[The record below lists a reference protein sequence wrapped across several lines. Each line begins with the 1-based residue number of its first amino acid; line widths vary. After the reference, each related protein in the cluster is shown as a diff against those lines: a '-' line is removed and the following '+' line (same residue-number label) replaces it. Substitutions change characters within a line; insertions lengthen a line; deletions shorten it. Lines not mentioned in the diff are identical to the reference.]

1 MFIKSFSLLCILVP
15 VVAFSQSNEVGALAG
30 VTVSA
35 ASVSVPGVTINA
47 GKTASVLVDFA
58 VRLMER
64 PTGNLYLELP
74 AARILKASVGV
85 NSDRVT
91 AGAAQFFFTPGLR
104 YELAPHARVSPYGVA
119 GFGFGWFDSS
129 DVYVS
134 SSGGPLKVQILDGFK
149 PAADVGAGAEV
160 HITRRIGLRFEVRD
174 FINCAAG
181 IAGRNHVTFN
191 GGLGFRF

>member
-1 MFIKSFSLLCILVP
+1 MLLKSFCLLWVLLPVP
-15 VVAFSQSNEVGALAG
+15 AFSQSNEIGALAG

-35 ASVSVPGVTINA
+35 ASVNAPGVSVAA
-47 GKTASVLVDFA
+47 GKTPSVLVDFA
-58 VRLMER
+58 TRLMER

-74 AARILKASVGV
+74 AARIHKASIGV
-85 NSDRVT
+85 NPDRVA
-91 AGAAQFFFTPGLR
+91 AGSSQFFFTPGLR

-119 GFGFGWFDSS
+119 GFGFGWFDSA
-129 DVYVS
+129 DVHVN
-134 SSGGPLKVQILDGFK
+134 GPLNVKVLDGLK
-149 PAADVGAGAEV
+149 PAADAGAGVEV
-160 HITRRIGLRFEVRD
+160 HLGRRIGLRFEVRD